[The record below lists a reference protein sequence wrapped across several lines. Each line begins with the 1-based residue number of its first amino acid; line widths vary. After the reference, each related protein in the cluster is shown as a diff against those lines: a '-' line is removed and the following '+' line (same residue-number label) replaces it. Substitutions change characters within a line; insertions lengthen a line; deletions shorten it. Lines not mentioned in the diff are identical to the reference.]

1 MAKKIK
7 SATVA
12 ILDLGS
18 SKVACFIAKLG
29 PFGRIEIIGIGHN
42 VSQGIKAGRITDI
55 KAAENSIAQAVE
67 SAEQMAGE
75 NIRKI
80 FVSISSNNLISQCM
94 SSDLLVT
101 GHEISDKDLN
111 RLLLQILEKFN
122 EQDLDV
128 IHSFPY
134 DYILDGNRGID
145 NPLGMYG
152 NQLSGDYH
160 ILSSPANYLINVS
173 NCISRCQL
181 ETENFI
187 SSSYASGLA
196 CLTEDEMN
204 LGVTLIEFGGGT
216 TSISVFNKG
225 QMLYTDAIPIGGM
238 HVSSD
243 IARVFSTNFV
253 SAERAK
259 TLYGSVIASS
269 VDTGEVIELPIS
281 SNEHDSEM
289 TIVNRNMLVEII
301 RARIEEILDI
311 LRQKVQSSGMDKYGG
326 NKIVIT
332 GGASRLPG
340 LKEMVAHVFSKTVR
354 VGYPKELAGLAESTS
369 GIAFAT
375 PVGMLMHLA
384 KNDSGSKKSLFQ
396 PANDSSPFGGI
407 MQWFKENF
415 G

>member
-7 SATVA
+7 SSTVA

-29 PFGRIEIIGIGHN
+29 PFGRVEITGIGHN

-94 SSDLLVT
+94 TSDLLVT
-101 GHEISDKDLN
+101 GHEINDKDLN
-111 RLLLQILEKFN
+111 RLLLQMLEKFN

-152 NQLSGDYH
+152 NQLSAEYH

-173 NCISRCQL
+173 NCVSRCQL

-216 TSISVFNKG
+216 TSVSVFNKG

-243 IARVFSTNFV
+243 IARVFSTDFV

-259 TLYGSVIASS
+259 TLYGSVITSS

-301 RARIEEILDI
+301 RARVEEILDI
-311 LRQKVQSSGMDKYGG
+311 LKQKLQSSGMDKYGG

-332 GGASRLPG
+332 GGASRISG
-340 LKEMVAHVFSKTVR
+340 LKEMIAHVFGKTVR
-354 VGYPKELAGLAESTS
+354 VGYPKELPGLAESTS
-369 GIAFAT
+369 GIAFSTA
-375 PVGMLMHLA
+375 VGMLIHLA
-384 KNDSGSKKSLFQ
+384 KNDANTTKSLFQ